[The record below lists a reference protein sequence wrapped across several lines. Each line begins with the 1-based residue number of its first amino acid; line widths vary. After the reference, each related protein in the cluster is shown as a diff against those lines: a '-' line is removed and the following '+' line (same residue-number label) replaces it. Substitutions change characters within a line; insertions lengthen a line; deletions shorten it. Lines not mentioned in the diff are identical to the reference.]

1 MPTEGFTPFD
11 DYGGDSSIRGL
22 VAGLKVLKRYT
33 LKRVLGRGGMGVVW
47 LVRDDELER
56 DIAFKFLPDI
66 VYHDKAAVESL
77 KRETRRSLELT
88 HPNIVRIYDF
98 AQDEHCAGISME
110 YVAGD
115 TLSNL
120 RACRPNHVFEVS
132 DLSQWTKQLCLA
144 LDYAHKEAKV
154 AHRDLKPANLMLN
167 NRGQLKVA
175 DFGISRSINDN
186 MTRVSSAV
194 HGASGTL
201 VYMSPQQ
208 AMGEAA
214 SALDDI
220 YSFGATIYELL
231 TSKPPFFTGEIM
243 AQLREKVPPSMAERR
258 KQLGIEA
265 KPIPPEWEETIA
277 ACLSKDAAKRP
288 QSALEILQRL
298 GLAETAGLEAESMT
312 TTQVGDAPV
321 PAASPSTA
329 SGKSM
334 MDITPPMPAGV
345 GDEHQTTTK
354 MHLPP
359 QEFELDSKGFKPVPP
374 PPPKTTR
381 PLRVAQR
388 WVAATVLLLI
398 VAVAWFTYWVGHS
411 SDRLSAGMGGI
422 ELRTTPPGALVKLS
436 DGKILKTPARILDL
450 KPGNYQAQ
458 IELADHDSQTVD
470 LEVKIGEFTE
480 PKPIAL
486 KPHIGRIV
494 LASDPAGATFKVNGK
509 EVKAS
514 DKQALVAELRPGI
527 YEVTA
532 EYPGWATQKKQVTV
546 TKDSELKE
554 VFAFRPGMVEI
565 TSEPSGAK
573 VMAGNKELGT
583 TPYIVPE
590 VQPGEVIYILL
601 KDDFNPEVVKGEV
614 VAGQK
619 LSLNKQLTKERGTLV
634 LSSSMPGV
642 DFYLDSIPLGQLVG
656 GQKFQT
662 NVSPGKHEVT
672 AVMSGWPKQE
682 KQVVVARD
690 KVSALQFDFSLAAV
704 LITSEPPGAT
714 VTIGATNFGA
724 TPFTVRAVRPGPF
737 NVLVQLDG
745 FDPVTVDT
753 NVLSG
758 ETLPLRVTL
767 PRMTRPIRFKTDP
780 ADALVSLD
788 GIWLTNNPPR
798 FAVGKHTMRIE
809 RNGYEA
815 RDVEVDIQAEGP
827 NDLGSFALLRTSG
840 NLRVLSIPP
849 NATFEVFTEGKNRVT
864 KTGDQLSGIPTG
876 KQRVLVKAEG
886 YEPRY
891 VDVDVLKDQTTVT
904 DTIMLNR
911 SKGSLRVLSNPSGA
925 GYSLTGPDGVMRSGK
940 TPVDELQLPTGNYQV
955 AFTLAGYEAT
965 NLTAMLGAQGSA
977 VAEVSL
983 RRTQGGL
990 RLTANQT
997 GAAFTLNGPEGYYKE
1012 GVLPLAATTLP
1023 TGKYIVEVML
1033 DGYDP
1038 LKQEIEVKAAES
1050 RVEKLELVRSTG
1062 SLLATVRPA
1071 EAMAEIRWAGVS
1083 KPILSGQKLT
1093 GLPTGAYTLVARYK
1107 GWSVTNQ
1114 VTIRRNET
1122 FETVAALPFGSVR
1135 FESEPSGA
1143 TVMRGKEELGVTP
1156 FTLNELPLGTAQF
1169 QMRLTRHRFQDVA
1182 VPVQAQQQEVVKRK
1196 LEPFAG
1202 PQPGMREWVN
1212 SLGMRF
1218 VPVGNLWVCVWET
1231 RVKDFTKF
1239 YETTRYNAGAG
1250 WREPGFAQT
1259 PAHPV
1264 VEVSWNDAQA
1274 FCRWLAEKEGK
1285 DKVLEQAAYRLPTQ
1299 AEWQQLL
1306 RLSYDP
1312 GEHLWGNAWPL
1323 PSELAN
1329 LADNLS
1335 YDRYAFTSPVGSYK
1349 ASKIGVFDLIGNVW
1363 EWCEDSAG
1371 PVKERAILGES
1382 WLQYPGSDLSLQD
1395 RRSLEVGDRGR
1406 DIGFRIVL
1414 APLPAN

>member
-120 RACRPNHVFEVS
+120 RACRPNHVFEIS
-132 DLSQWTKQLCLA
+132 DLSPWTKQLCLA

-265 KPIPPEWEETIA
+265 KPIPPEWEETVA

-321 PAASPSTA
+321 PSASPATA

-359 QEFELDSKGFKPVPP
+359 QEFVLDSKGFKPVPP
-374 PPPKTTR
+374 TPPKTTR
-381 PLRVAQR
+381 PLRMAQR
-388 WVAATVLLLI
+388 WVAVAVLLL
-398 VAVAWFTYWVGHS
+398 VLTGAWFAYWVSHS
-411 SDRLSAGMGGI
+411 RDRLSVGMGGL
-422 ELRTTPPGALVKLS
+422 ELNTMPPGATVTLG
-436 DGKILKTPARILDL
+436 DGKGGKTPARFVDL
-450 KPGNYQAQ
+450 PPGKYQAQ
-458 IELADHDSQTVD
+458 IELAGYDPQT
-470 LEVKIGEFTE
+470 LEMEVKAGEFTS
-480 PKPIAL
+480 PQPVAL
-486 KPHIGRIV
+486 KPQVGHII
-494 LASDPAGATFKVNGK
+494 LASDPAGATFKVDGK
-509 EVKAS
+509 AVTFA
-514 DKQALVAELRPGI
+514 DKQSLVAELPPGI
-527 YEVTA
+527 YELSA
-532 EYPGWATQKKQVTV
+532 EYPGWNTQRKQVTL
-546 TKDSELKE
+546 TRNSELKE
-554 VFAFRPGMVEI
+554 VFTFRPGVVEI
-565 TSEPSGAK
+565 TSAPAGAR
-573 VMAGNKELGT
+573 VLAGNKELGI
-583 TPYIVPE
+583 TPLTLSD
-590 VQPGEVIYILL
+590 VQPGEVLYVLI
-601 KDDFNPEVVKGEV
+601 KDDFNPEVVKGDV
-614 VAGQK
+614 TAGQK

-634 LSSSMPGV
+634 LASSMPGV
-642 DFYLDSIPLGQLVG
+642 DFYLDSLPLGQLVS

-662 NVSPGKHEVT
+662 NVSPGKHEIT
-672 AVMSGWPKQE
+672 AVMLGWPKQE
-682 KQVVVARD
+682 KQVVVERD
-690 KVSALQFDFSLAAV
+690 KVSALQFDFTLAAV
-704 LITSEPPGAT
+704 LIASDPPGAT
-714 VTIGATNFGA
+714 VTIGATNLGV
-724 TPFTVRAVRPGPF
+724 TPFTLRAVRPGPL
-737 NVLVQLDG
+737 NVLVQMEG

-767 PRMTRPIRFKTDP
+767 PRMTRPFRFKTDP
-780 ADALVSLD
+780 ADALVSMD
-788 GIWLTNNPPR
+788 GVWLTNNPPR
-798 FAVGKHTMRIE
+798 FAVGKHTMRIQHD
-809 RNGYEA
+809 GYES
-815 RDVEVDIQAEGP
+815 RDVEVEIAPNGN
-827 NDLGSFALLRTSG
+827 NDLGSFTLLRTSG
-840 NLRVLSIPP
+840 NLRVLSLPP
-849 NATFEVFTEGKNRVT
+849 NGTFEVFAEGKNRMA
-864 KTGDQLSGIPTG
+864 KTGEQISEIPTG

-891 VDVDVLKDQTTVT
+891 VDVEVLRDQTTVT
-904 DTIMLNR
+904 DAILLSR
-911 SKGSLRVLSNPSGA
+911 SKGSLRVLSNPAGA
-925 GYSLTGPDGVMRSGK
+925 GYSLTGPDGVMRNGQ
-940 TPVDELQLPTGNYQV
+940 TPKDETQLPTGSYQIT
-955 AFTLAGYEAT
+955 FTQAGFETT
-965 NLTAMLGAQGSA
+965 NVTSVVGMQGSA

-983 RRTQGGL
+983 RRSQGGL
-990 RLTANQT
+990 RLAANQS
-997 GAAFTLNGPEGYYKE
+997 GAVYTLNGPDGYYKE
-1012 GVLPLAATTLP
+1012 GQLPSASLTLP
-1023 TGKYIVEVML
+1023 TGRYTVEAVL
-1033 DGYDP
+1033 DGYDG
-1038 LKQEIEVKAAES
+1038 LKQEIEIKTAES
-1050 RVEKLELVRSTG
+1050 KLVSLDLQRSKG
-1062 SLLATVRPA
+1062 SLLATIKPV
-1071 EAMAEIRWAGVS
+1071 EAMAELKGAGIV
-1083 KPILSGQKLT
+1083 KPVLSGRRLE
-1093 GLPTGAYTLVARYK
+1093 GLPTGNYALVTRYK
-1107 GWSVTNQ
+1107 HWSVTNQ
-1114 VTIRRNET
+1114 IVVRRNET
-1122 FETVAALPFGSVR
+1122 SEALVALPFGAVHL
-1135 FESEPSGA
+1135 ESEPAGA
-1143 TVMRGKEELGVTP
+1143 TVMRGTEELGVTP
-1156 FTLNELPLGTAQF
+1156 LTLSELPLGAAKF
-1169 QMRLTRHRFQDVA
+1169 QLRLSRHRFADVA
-1182 VPVQAQQQEVVKRK
+1182 VTVQAQQAEVVKRR
-1196 LEPFAG
+1196 LEPYAG
-1202 PQPGMREWVN
+1202 PQAGMREWVN

-1218 VPVGNLWVCVWET
+1218 VPIGNLWVCVWET
-1231 RVKDFTKF
+1231 RVKDFAKF
-1239 YETTRYNAGAG
+1239 YEATRYNAGGG
-1250 WREPGFAQT
+1250 WRDPGFAQT
-1259 PAHPV
+1259 PSHPV

-1274 FCRWLAEKEGK
+1274 FCRWLVEKEAK
-1285 DKVLEQAAYRLPTQ
+1285 EKVLEQAAYRLPTR
-1299 AEWQQLL
+1299 AEWQQIL
-1306 RLSYDP
+1306 RAGYEP

-1335 YDRYAFTSPVGSYK
+1335 YDRYAFTAPVGSYK
-1349 ASKIGVFDLIGNVW
+1349 PAKTGIFDLVGNVW

-1371 PVKERAILGES
+1371 PVKERVLLGES

-1395 RRSLEVGDRGR
+1395 SRSLELGDRGR

-1414 APLPAN
+1414 APLTAN